1 MHQEAAVASAG
12 TSIKTTK
19 SSPNRFWQDLL
30 LSIIPQKCADPFFFL
45 TLVHMIFLLIQNL
58 HSSTNGQRKIDFF
71 PLTKKEGKTRGNL
84 KCWWQIDNC
93 ELIGHVLKMCRM
105 VKLRQKTSIIG
116 DVAAVK
122 SVFSFSSKAWP
133 VSSFC
138 STLLHQRRGV
148 KSITFPPSP
157 PHSSDSNLHHSLTY
171 SKSGF

>member
-19 SSPNRFWQDLL
+19 SSPNRFWQGLL
-30 LSIIPQKCADPFFFL
+30 LSIIPQKCADPFFL

-58 HSSTNGQRKIDFF
+58 HYYGQRKIDFS
-71 PLTKKEGKTRGNL
+71 LWQKKKEKQEAIWSADRL
-84 KCWWQIDNC
+84 DNC